1 MAVVVCLGE
10 CVWRVVPVNVID
22 DDDDDDDGIRF
33 YFIYYSSLIKK

>member
-22 DDDDDDDGIRF
+22 DDDDGIRF

>member
-22 DDDDDDDGIRF
+22 DDDDDGIRF